1 MKTKKITAVIGIN
14 EGYGHNNES
23 SLNAVE
29 LVSLLWQKTALTV
42 FESCG
47 IYVSCVATLASTV
60 YNESWGCPKGGEVTV
75 RIETSAN
82 PEFIK
87 NIDQWQEIVISIIS
101 QLKEDLKQ
109 STVAVEVSE
118 IDFIYLN

>member
-23 SLNAVE
+23 SLNPVE
-29 LVSLLWQKTALTV
+29 LVSQLWQETAQTV

-47 IYVSCVATLASTV
+47 VYVSCVATLASTV
-60 YNESWGCPKGGEVTV
+60 YSIDWGCPKGGEITV
-75 RIETSAN
+75 RLETSAN
-82 PEFIK
+82 PDFVK
-87 NIDQWQEIVISIIS
+87 NLDKWQEIAISIIA

-109 STVAVEVSE
+109 STVAIEVSE